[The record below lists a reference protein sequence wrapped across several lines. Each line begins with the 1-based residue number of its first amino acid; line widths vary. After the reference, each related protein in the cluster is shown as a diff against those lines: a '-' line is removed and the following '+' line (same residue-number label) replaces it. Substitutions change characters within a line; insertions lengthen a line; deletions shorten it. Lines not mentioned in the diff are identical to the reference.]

1 MSVLYVFFGCKDTKK
16 KRHGRFFDEK
26 RCDKVEMLDMGCC
39 RYADLVSRV
48 LLLAIEESEMLPCRI
63 FLVFLQNL
71 FRDCVTA

>member
-1 MSVLYVFFGCKDTKK
+1 MCFSGAKIRKKKDT
-16 KRHGRFFDEK
+16 GVFFDEK
-26 RCDKVEMLDMGCC
+26 RCDKVEMLDMGWC